1 MRFGNQEVTLVEGW
15 FGEPWDKEEAVF
27 HKASK
32 NKFWDNQKWK
42 KKKIFTNSRNIM
54 ALTNFPNRLK
64 WDDP

>member
-42 KKKIFTNSRNIM
+42 KKKSSQILEI
-54 ALTNFPNRLK
+54 
-64 WDDP
+64 